1 MLWCTTDYLGSCS
14 KERYVLE
21 HVPPLE
27 SDPFHSEFDA
37 RSNET
42 LRNDGTCSGEEI
54 LSPESCCGAPLT
66 TWAPVQRNDTFS
78 SMSHHLNLIHS
89 IQNSMPDR
97 LRRCGTMGHALESR
111 YSLLIHVVVHH

>member
-1 MLWCTTDYLGSCS
+1 M
-14 KERYVLE
+14 E
-21 HVPPLE
+21 HVPPFE
-27 SDPFHSEFDA
+27 SDPFDSEFDA

-42 LRNDGTCSGEEI
+42 LRNDGTYSGEVI
-54 LSPESCCGAPLT
+54 LSSESCCGAPLT

-97 LRRCGTMGHALESR
+97 MRRCGTMGHALERR
-111 YSLLIHVVVHH
+111 YSLLNHVVVHH